1 MRSGMTKTWDSMTY
15 NEKIETLRREMAR
28 FRTISG
34 EMANLEAKIS
44 VMISD
49 FGETWNAMRD
59 TRSELDKVKKD
70 VGTLKALW
78 PYPQKKYSKAG

>member
-1 MRSGMTKTWDSMTY
+1 MTY
-15 NEKIETLRREMAR
+15 NEKMETLRGDMVRL
-28 FRTISG
+28 RTISG
-34 EMANLEAKIS
+34 EIAHLQTKINA
-44 VMISD
+44 MISD
-49 FGETWNAMRD
+49 FGETWEAMRE

>member
-1 MRSGMTKTWDSMTY
+1 MTY
-15 NEKIETLRREMAR
+15 NEKIETLRADMAHLQ
-28 FRTISG
+28 T
-34 EMANLEAKIS
+34 KIS
-44 VMISD
+44 AMISD
-49 FGETWNAMRD
+49 FGETWNAMRE